1 MNIRKLW
8 LAVFALLF
16 VGTFVSA
23 QEQRIKEEGKMVFK
37 PHWFIQMQAG
47 VHLKLHIKTQ
57 QLLTKLPQ
65 QQMKFRH

>member
-37 PHWFIQMQAG
+37 PHWFIQMQAEE
-47 VHLKLHIKTQ
+47 LIQLEKLNSQILSL
-57 QLLTKLPQ
+57 QLPPL
-65 QQMKFRH
+65 M

>member
-8 LAVFALLF
+8 LGAVFALLF

-47 VHLKLHIKTQ
+47 GASYS
-57 QLLTKLPQ
+57 
-65 QQMKFRH
+65 